1 MAVYTSHP
9 PYAWAVRRSPGTVY
23 AIVFFICMAIIIIAF
38 TYFLRHGYFLVHV
51 PEINLKLPD
60 LHLMP
65 GT

>member
-1 MAVYTSHP
+1 M
-9 PYAWAVRRSPGTVY
+9 RRSPGTVY